1 MELQIAKMINK
12 DRPVVISYNTSWYV
26 YNFRIPLIRAIL
38 ANGYRVVVLA
48 PRDDYTDRVV
58 ATGAEFCHINLEA
71 KGRNP
76 LKELAT
82 IRYYLDA
89 YRNLN
94 HAIVLQYTIKPNIY
108 GYIAARKLGIPVIN
122 NITGLGTLFNSFLSR
137 NLAYFLYRWAFRSVE
152 LVFFQNTDDRD
163 LFTAKRL
170 VRPGHYDLLP
180 GSGVDINHF
189 TPQPCSEGL
198 FTFLYVGRLLKAKGV
213 QDFID
218 AARLLRSHRNVQKAV
233 RFLML
238 GKHDPADT
246 HMVDAAVLAA
256 AIAEGTIE
264 LAGTTDDVRPFL
276 TAADCVVLASY
287 YREGTPRS
295 LLEAAAMGRPLI
307 AANSVGTREPVEE
320 GNNGFL
326 CRPKDPAD
334 LCRAMEA
341 MLDLSVNARK
351 QMGTE
356 SRRIA
361 VERFDEQIVIDKYLA
376 AIALLADS
384 EKNH

>member
-94 HAIVLQYTIKPNIY
+94 PAIVLQYTIKPNIY
-108 GYIAARKLGIPVIN
+108 GSIAARKLGIPVIN

-152 LVFFQNTDDRD
+152 LVFFQNADDRD
-163 LFTAKRL
+163 LFKAKQL

-320 GNNGFL
+320 GINGFL
-326 CRPKDPAD
+326 CRPKDPTD

-341 MLDLSVNARK
+341 MLDLSVDARK

-384 EKNH
+384 GKNH